1 MTAGDR
7 GSGERV
13 FNLTHPA
20 NRACL
25 IPGEDFFIIIG
36 GIGLG
41 SGVQYHGMQG
51 YVDRWSE
58 TMLQE
63 LPELDKI

>member
-7 GSGERV
+7 GSDERV
-13 FNLTHPA
+13 FNLPPPA

-63 LPELDKI
+63 LAELDKI